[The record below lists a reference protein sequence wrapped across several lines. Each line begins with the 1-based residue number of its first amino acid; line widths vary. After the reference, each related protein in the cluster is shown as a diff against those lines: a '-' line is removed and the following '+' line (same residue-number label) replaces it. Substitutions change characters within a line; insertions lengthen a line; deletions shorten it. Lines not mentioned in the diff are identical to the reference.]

1 MTAHRDAQAH
11 THAHPPAYSAP
22 HRPPHPH
29 PHPRRWTALALIC
42 AAQFMLIL
50 DVTVVNVALP
60 ALSADLDLG
69 RSALTWVVTAYT
81 LCFGGLMLLGGRLA
95 DAVGARRVLLTG
107 LALFTAASLVCGLAA
122 NAPVLLGGRIA
133 QGVGAALLSPAAL
146 ALVTTAFHG
155 AERAKAL
162 GAWAAIGGTGS
173 AVGVLLGGALT
184 EGPGWPWVFYV
195 NVPVGL
201 ALLIALPKVLPDN
214 RPGGNRPGDNHAGA
228 HRPGNNRAGGDS
240 QAAGDN
246 HAGGDSQAAG
256 DNHAGGDSQAA
267 GDNHAGGD
275 NQAAGNN
282 RPGRTKTRL
291 DVPGA
296 LLVTTA
302 TGALVYGLVQA
313 GDSGWGSAA
322 TLLPLL
328 GALALYGIFAA
339 VERASSAPLMDLRML
354 TRRPVVAGSLLMLV
368 ATALLISFFFLGSMQ
383 LQHVYGL
390 GALRTGL
397 LFLPIALTTAIGA
410 HLGSRLVTT
419 AGPRACATGGL
430 ALAALGC
437 LPLTFLTPGANPW
450 ATLLP
455 ALATAS
461 FGLGA
466 VFVAATTTSLGL
478 IAPHEAGLASGIV
491 NTFHEVGGSI
501 GVAAVSSLA
510 LTATTEAT
518 PTGFT
523 AAFTL
528 CTITATAAALTAPFL
543 IPRGTPRPT
552 GGPHGVH

>member
-1 MTAHRDAQAH
+1 MKPQLDAPAH
-11 THAHPPAYSAP
+11 THAHPQ
-22 HRPPHPH
+22 

-69 RSALTWVVTAYT
+69 RTALTWVVTAYT

-95 DAVGARRVLLTG
+95 DALGARRVLLTG
-107 LALFTAASLVCGLAA
+107 LALFTTASLVCGLAA

-184 EGPGWPWVFYV
+184 EGPGWPWIFYV

-201 ALLIALPKVLPDN
+201 ALLAALPKVLPDN
-214 RPGGNRPGDNHAGA
+214 RPGH
-228 HRPGNNRAGGDS
+228 HK
-240 QAAGDN
+240 
-246 HAGGDSQAAG
+246 
-256 DNHAGGDSQAA
+256 
-267 GDNHAGGD
+267 
-275 NQAAGNN
+275 
-282 RPGRTKTRL
+282 PGRASTRL
-291 DVPGA
+291 DAPGA

-313 GDSGWGSAA
+313 GDSGWASAA

-328 GALALYGIFAA
+328 GALALYGIFVA
-339 VERASSAPLMDLRML
+339 VERASAAPLMDLRML

-390 GALRTGL
+390 GAFRTGL

-501 GVAAVSSLA
+501 GVAAVSTLA
-510 LTATTEAT
+510 LTATTDPT
-518 PTGFT
+518 TTGFT

-528 CTITATAAALTAPFL
+528 CTATATAAALTAPFL
-543 IPRGTPRPT
+543 IPHGTPRPT

>member
-1 MTAHRDAQAH
+1 MPTDTAVP
-11 THAHPPAYSAP
+11 TPAP
-22 HRPPHPH
+22 T
-29 PHPRRWTALALIC
+29 HPRRWTALALIC

-60 ALSADLDLG
+60 ALSTDLDLS
-69 RSALTWVVTAYT
+69 RTALTWVVTAYT

-95 DAVGARRVLLTG
+95 DALGARRVLLAG
-107 LALFTAASLVCGLAA
+107 LALFTAASLVCGLAP
-122 NAPVLLGGRIA
+122 NAPVLLAGRVA

-184 EGPGWPWVFYV
+184 EGPGWPWIFYV

-201 ALLIALPKVLPDN
+201 ALLAALPKVLPDDR
-214 RPGGNRPGDNHAGA
+214 RPR
-228 HRPGNNRAGGDS
+228 RT
-240 QAAGDN
+240 
-246 HAGGDSQAAG
+246 
-256 DNHAGGDSQAA
+256 
-267 GDNHAGGD
+267 
-275 NQAAGNN
+275 
-282 RPGRTKTRL
+282 GRGRL
-291 DVPGA
+291 DAPGA

-313 GDSGWGSAA
+313 GDSGWASAA

-328 GALALYGIFAA
+328 GALALYGAFAA
-339 VERASSAPLMDLRML
+339 VERASSAPLMDLGML
-354 TRRPVVAGSLLMLV
+354 RRRPVVAGSLLMLV

-383 LQHVYGL
+383 LQHVHGL

-419 AGPRACATGGL
+419 RGPRACATGGL

-437 LPLTFLTPGANPW
+437 LPLTALTPGANPW

-466 VFVAATTTSLGL
+466 VFVAATTTALGL
-478 IAPHEAGLASGIV
+478 ITPHEAGLASGIV

-501 GVAAVSSLA
+501 GVAAVSTLA
-510 LTATTEAT
+510 LTTTT
-518 PTGFT
+518 GSLPGFT
-523 AAFTL
+523 TAFTL
-528 CTITATAAALTAPFL
+528 CTATAATAALTAPFL

-552 GGPHGVH
+552 GSPHGVH

>member
-1 MTAHRDAQAH
+1 MPTDIAVP
-11 THAHPPAYSAP
+11 TPAST
-22 HRPPHPH
+22 
-29 PHPRRWTALALIC
+29 HPRRWTALALIC
-42 AAQFMLIL
+42 AAQFMLVL

-60 ALSADLDLG
+60 SLSADLDLD
-69 RSALTWVVTAYT
+69 RTALTWVVTAYT

-95 DAVGARRVLLTG
+95 DALGARRVLLAG

-122 NAPVLLGGRIA
+122 SAPVLLGGRVA

-201 ALLIALPKVLPDN
+201 ALLAALPKVLPD
-214 RPGGNRPGDNHAGA
+214 D
-228 HRPGNNRAGGDS
+228 HR
-240 QAAGDN
+240 
-246 HAGGDSQAAG
+246 
-256 DNHAGGDSQAA
+256 
-267 GDNHAGGD
+267 
-275 NQAAGNN
+275 
-282 RPGRTKTRL
+282 RPGRTGRTGGRL
-291 DVPGA
+291 DAPGA
-296 LLVTTA
+296 LVVTAA

-313 GDSGWGSAA
+313 GDSGWASAE

-328 GALALYGIFAA
+328 GAVALYGIFVA

-354 TRRPVVAGSLLMLV
+354 RRRPVVAGSLLMLV

-397 LFLPIALTTAIGA
+397 LFLPVALTTAIGA
-410 HLGSRLVTT
+410 HLGARLVTT
-419 AGPRACATGGL
+419 QGPRACATGGL

-437 LPLTFLTPGANPW
+437 LPLTVLTPGANPW

-455 ALATAS
+455 TLATAS

-466 VFVAATTTSLGL
+466 VFVAATTTALGL
-478 IAPHEAGLASGIV
+478 ITPHEAGLASGIV

-501 GVAAVSSLA
+501 GVAAVSTLA
-510 LTATTEAT
+510 LTTTT
-518 PTGFT
+518 GTGFT
-523 AAFTL
+523 TAFTL
-528 CTITATAAALTAPFL
+528 CTAAAAAAALTAPFL

>member
-1 MTAHRDAQAH
+1 MKPDLDVPAH
-11 THAHPPAYSAP
+11 THAHPQ
-22 HRPPHPH
+22 

-69 RSALTWVVTAYT
+69 RTALTWVVTAYT

-95 DAVGARRVLLTG
+95 DALGARRVLLTG
-107 LALFTAASLVCGLAA
+107 LALFTTASLVCGLAA

-184 EGPGWPWVFYV
+184 EGPGWPWIFYV

-201 ALLIALPKVLPDN
+201 ALLAALPKVLP
-214 RPGGNRPGDNHAGA
+214 H
-228 HRPGNNRAGGDS
+228 
-240 QAAGDN
+240 
-246 HAGGDSQAAG
+246 
-256 DNHAGGDSQAA
+256 
-267 GDNHAGGD
+267 
-275 NQAAGNN
+275 N
-282 RPGRTKTRL
+282 RPGRTNARL
-291 DVPGA
+291 DAPGA

-313 GDSGWGSAA
+313 GDSGWASAA

-328 GALALYGIFAA
+328 GALVLYGIFAA

-390 GALRTGL
+390 GAFRTGL

-437 LPLTFLTPGANPW
+437 LPLTFPAPGANPW

-501 GVAAVSSLA
+501 GVAAVSTLA
-510 LTATTEAT
+510 LTATTAPT

-528 CTITATAAALTAPFL
+528 CTATAATAALTAPFL
-543 IPRGTPRPT
+543 IPHGTPRPT

>member
-1 MTAHRDAQAH
+1 MKPQLDAPTH
-11 THAHPPAYSAP
+11 THAHPQ
-22 HRPPHPH
+22 

-50 DVTVVNVALP
+50 DVTVVNLALP

-69 RSALTWVVTAYT
+69 RTALTWVVTAYT

-95 DAVGARRVLLTG
+95 DALGARRVLLTG
-107 LALFTAASLVCGLAA
+107 LALFTTASLVCGLAA

-133 QGVGAALLSPAAL
+133 QGIGAALLSPAAL

-184 EGPGWPWVFYV
+184 EGPGWPWIFYV

-201 ALLIALPKVLPDN
+201 ALLATLPKVLPDN
-214 RPGGNRPGDNHAGA
+214 RPG
-228 HRPGNNRAGGDS
+228 
-240 QAAGDN
+240 
-246 HAGGDSQAAG
+246 
-256 DNHAGGDSQAA
+256 
-267 GDNHAGGD
+267 
-275 NQAAGNN
+275 
-282 RPGRTKTRL
+282 RTNARL
-291 DVPGA
+291 DAPGA

-313 GDSGWGSAA
+313 GDSGWASAA

-328 GALALYGIFAA
+328 GALALYGIFVA
-339 VERASSAPLMDLRML
+339 VERASAAPLMDLRML

-390 GALRTGL
+390 GAFRTGL

-501 GVAAVSSLA
+501 GVAAVSTLA
-510 LTATTEAT
+510 LTATTDPT

-528 CTITATAAALTAPFL
+528 CTATAATAALTAPFL
-543 IPRGTPRPT
+543 IPRGTPRHT